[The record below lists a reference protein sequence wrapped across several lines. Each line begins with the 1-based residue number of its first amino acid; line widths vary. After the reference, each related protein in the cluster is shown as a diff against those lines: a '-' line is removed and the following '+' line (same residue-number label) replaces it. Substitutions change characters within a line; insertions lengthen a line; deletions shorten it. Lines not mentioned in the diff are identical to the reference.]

1 MTLATTAGV
10 RVTVAYHGS
19 GFAGFAAQRGQ
30 RTVQGA
36 LAEAAARVCRHPVTV
51 RGASRTDA
59 GVHAL
64 GQVAAFASTRTLAP
78 ERWVLALNRY
88 LPEDV
93 AVRDAAPCAPD
104 YDPRFDARDKTYRY
118 LFHLGRTRDPL
129 VRDRAWHVGKH
140 LYRLPLGAH
149 GEARLDLAAMREAC
163 AALTG
168 THDFR
173 AFRAA
178 ADTRDSTERTLQR
191 VSLSESHAG
200 DPALLAF
207 EVQGEAFMMNM
218 VRILAGTLIDVGRGR
233 LSPAQVAALLGPR
246 GERRGAGMTAPAHGL
261 TLVSVTLGR
270 TRAQASRS
278 DP

>member
-1 MTLATTAGV
+1 VTLATMQGV
-10 RVTVAYHGS
+10 RVTLAYHGA

-36 LAEAAARVCRHPVTV
+36 LAEAAERVCRHPVTV

-64 GQVAAFASTRTLAP
+64 GQVAAFASARALSP

-88 LPEDV
+88 LPDDV
-93 AVRDAAPCAPD
+93 AVRDAAPCAAD

-118 LFHLGRTRDPL
+118 LFHLGRVRDPL
-129 VRDRAWHVGKH
+129 VRDRAWHVSKQ
-140 LYRLPLGAH
+140 LSRLTFGAH
-149 GEARLDLAAMREAC
+149 GEARLDLGAMREAC
-163 AALTG
+163 AILTG

-178 ADTRDSTERTLQR
+178 ADARESTVRTLLR
-191 VSLSESHAG
+191 LALDECHG
-200 DPALLAF
+200 GNPALLAF

-233 LSPAQVAALLGPR
+233 LSPAHVEALLGA
-246 GERRGAGMTAPAHGL
+246 GGARRGAGMTAPAHGL
-261 TLVSVTLGR
+261 TLVAVTLGR
-270 TRAQASRS
+270 TRARASR
-278 DP
+278 

>member
-1 MTLATTAGV
+1 MTPRATSGV
-10 RVTVAYHGS
+10 RVTVAYHGG
-19 GFAGFAAQRGQ
+19 GFAGFAAQPGQ
-30 RTVQGA
+30 RTVQA
-36 LAEAAARVCRHPVTV
+36 VLAEAAARVCRHPVVV

-64 GQVAAFASTRTLAP
+64 GQVAAFASARSLAP

-88 LPEDV
+88 LPEDT

-118 LFHLGRTRDPL
+118 LFHLGRARDPL
-129 VRDRAWHVGKH
+129 VRDRAWHVGKQ
-140 LYRLPLGAH
+140 LYRLPVGAH
-149 GEARLDLAAMREAC
+149 GEARVDLPAMREAC

-178 ADTRDSTERTLQR
+178 GDTRENTVRTLLR
-191 VSLSESHAG
+191 LSLGEAYQG
-200 DPALLAF
+200 YPALLAF
-207 EVQGEAFMMNM
+207 EVTGEAFMMNM

-233 LSPAQVAALLGPR
+233 LSPEQVTALLGSG

-261 TLVSVTLGR
+261 TLVAVTLGR
-270 TRAQASRS
+270 LPAPASRS
-278 DP
+278 GP